1 MKEDFLH
8 YLWRFQ
14 KFDDSSLTTDNAE
27 AIKVVNPGIPN
38 HGGGP
43 DFLHAKVW
51 IGETLWAG
59 AVELHIKAS
68 SWYHHHH
75 HMDKN
80 YDSVILH
87 VVWESDVEVC
97 YPSGR
102 IIPCLVLSSRI
113 HPQLLKQYDKQFK
126 KNHSWIPCEKL
137 FSSFPQIKWQIWKE
151 RLYLERLERKTLL
164 IHNLLKA
171 NNNDWEGTLFQLLAK
186 NFGLNR
192 NGNFFLKWA
201 QHIPFSVLR
210 KNFSDPQRLEA
221 LFFGMSGL
229 LEGDLNN
236 PYKKKLKSDFDYLKQ
251 KFQFTQ
257 IPGFK
262 VEFSRLRPPNFPTIR
277 LSQLAQFYHLNQR
290 PFSSLIAAN
299 HLKDLHWILKVG
311 VSDFWKTHFTFDK
324 EGKSTP
330 KKLSKSFFDLLVI
343 NTLIPMRFAYS
354 QKQGWVEDKLVL
366 RWIDEIKTE
375 QNHYTEGFSKL
386 GTQAT
391 SALDSQAMIQL
402 KQNYCDKKNC
412 LKCALG
418 FHFIKISP

>member
-14 KFDDSSLTTDNAE
+14 KFDASDLATAE
-27 AIKVVNPGIPN
+27 KETITVVHPGIPN
-38 HGGGP
+38 QGGGP

-51 IGETLWAG
+51 IGKTLWAG
-59 AVELHIKAS
+59 AVELHLKAS
-68 SWYHHHH
+68 SWYHHRH

-87 VVWESDVEVC
+87 VVWEYDVEVC

-102 IIPCLVLSSRI
+102 LIPCLVLSSRVDKD
-113 HPQLLKQYDKQFK
+113 LLAFYDRQFK
-126 KNHSWIPCEKL
+126 KNPQWIPCEKL
-137 FSSFPQIKWQIWKE
+137 FTNFPSVKWQIWKE
-151 RLYLERLERKTLL
+151 RLYLERLEEKTGL

-171 NNNDWEGTLFQLLAK
+171 NNNDWERTLFQLLAK

-201 QHIPFSVLR
+201 QNLPFSVIR

-229 LEGDLNN
+229 LEGELDN
-236 PYKKKLKSDFDYLKQ
+236 PYKKKLKSEFEYLKQ
-251 KFQFTQ
+251 KFNFSE

-262 VEFSRLRPPNFPTIR
+262 VQFSRLRPQNFPTIR
-277 LSQLAQFYHLNQR
+277 LSQLAQFYHFNPR
-290 PFSSLIAAN
+290 PFSLLTAAQE
-299 HLKDLHWILKVG
+299 LKDLDWILKVG

-343 NTLIPMRFAYS
+343 NTLLPIRFAYA
-354 QKQGWVEDKLVL
+354 QKQGWTEDKLVL
-366 RWIDEIKTE
+366 RWIGEIKSE
-375 QNHYTEGFSKL
+375 RNRYTEGFSNLGIKL
-386 GTQAT
+386 N

-402 KQNYCDKKNC
+402 KQYYCDKKRC

-418 FHFIKISP
+418 FHFFKISS